1 LDNFFGFFAGPG
13 AKAYGATNPDPG
25 DIPSFVGTNAK
36 MKPQQQPQAQKGD
49 QSKPG
54 AAPQEE
60 YMKFFDL
67 INPIRI
73 FNEIRTNV
81 HQKLKENEEIRIQR
95 NENIKSNLRSSN
107 RTSPVEASPRRNVSM
122 MPEIATMMS
131 APPPPLPDIAQASP
145 SSPAGRRSPQQPG
158 A

>member
-1 LDNFFGFFAGPG
+1 MFHMNGSLGWELP
-13 AKAYGATNPDPG
+13 TT
-25 DIPSFVGTNAK
+25 VK
-36 MKPQQQPQAQKGD
+36 ML
-49 QSKPG
+49 
-54 AAPQEE
+54 E

-73 FNEIRTNV
+73 FNEFRTNF
-81 HQKLKENEEIRIQR
+81 QRDENLR
-95 NENIKSNLRSSN
+95 SNLRSSN
-107 RTSPVEASPRRNVSM
+107 RTSPVEPSPRRNVSM

-131 APPPPLPDIAQASP
+131 APPPPLPDIAQASL